1 MHDSDNLTFQRQC
14 QKLFFQRFQ
23 VVLFLRG
30 RYQMDQNFTRS
41 HASSQH
47 QMAQITCMLQFS
59 VIRSTFFSEKFS
71 YAGQDISHILMHQFT
86 VICIQD
92 IIRTSLLMKAKG
104 KRSVFDFISKRK
116 FHLIAVSEFDWTS
129 VDSFPFKIC
138 ISILIHLTALDQC
151 SFQKLPNLCF
161 LHMKLIFIGHC
172 LIHASATCR
181 EITAYRL
188 SCLQW

>member
-30 RYQMDQNFTRS
+30 RYQMDQNFTGS

-71 YAGQDISHILMHQFT
+71 YTGQDIRHILMHQFT

-116 FHLIAVSEFDWTS
+116 FHLIAVSEFDRAS
-129 VDSFPFKIC
+129 VNTLPFKSC
-138 ISILIHLTALDQC
+138 ISILIYLTTLDQC
-151 SFQKLPNLCF
+151 LFQKLSYLCLF
-161 LHMKLIFIGHC
+161 HMKLVFIGHC
-172 LIHASATCR
+172 LIHAATTCWK
-181 EITAYRL
+181 IAAYRF